1 MIDVNTFLLM
11 MLYILGAILLV
22 CLIVFVIK
30 LISTINRV
38 NGILDNV
45 DNKISKLDNIF
56 KIVDT
61 MTDSLALFS
70 DRLVDGL
77 SNIITIDFG
86 DNIDT
91 SNVTSMSRMFKECRV
106 LTSLDLSN
114 FDTSKVMSMSNIK
127 LC

>member
-22 CLIVFVIK
+22 CLIVFIIK
-30 LISTINRV
+30 LISTVNRV

-70 DRLVDGL
+70 DKLVDGL
-77 SNIITIDFG
+77 SNIIRKLF
-86 DNIDT
+86 NK
-91 SNVTSMSRMFKECRV
+91 NR
-106 LTSLDLSN
+106 
-114 FDTSKVMSMSNIK
+114 KVDEINE
-127 LC
+127 

>member
-22 CLIVFVIK
+22 CLIVFIIK
-30 LISTINRV
+30 LISTVNRV

-45 DNKISKLDNIF
+45 DNKISKLVNIF

-70 DRLVDGL
+70 DKLTDGL
-77 SNIITIDFG
+77 SNLIRKLFNRNKNG
-86 DNIDT
+86 
-91 SNVTSMSRMFKECRV
+91 
-106 LTSLDLSN
+106 
-114 FDTSKVMSMSNIK
+114 KVDEFNE
-127 LC
+127 

>member
-1 MIDVNTFLLM
+1 MVDVNTFMLM
-11 MLYILGAILLV
+11 MLYVLGAILLV

-70 DRLVDGL
+70 DKLVDPTIHYQVVYTSQNSITYPNGRYEL
-77 SNIITIDFG
+77 SRNTT
-86 DNIDT
+86 T
-91 SNVTSMSRMFKECRV
+91 SVPIPKTPSPERWY
-106 LTSLDLSN
+106 LTEQ
-114 FDTSKVMSMSNIK
+114 FH
-127 LC
+127 